1 MIISVSYLV
10 IGLALLVYSADKFV
24 VGAAATA
31 KHVGVSTMLIGLIV
45 VGFGTSAPEM
55 VVSAIASLEGNSG
68 MALGNAV
75 GSNITNIGLVLGI
88 GLMIVPMTVKG
99 DTLRREIPIL
109 ILISLIVF
117 WLLYDLELSH
127 MDGWILLGGMLFVT
141 LLIAYFG
148 LREGSD
154 EFAHEIESEIELD
167 ISLKLSIFFL
177 VLGIIFLP
185 LASQLMVIGATNIA
199 QYFGVSDLV
208 IGLTIVAFGTS
219 LPELAATI
227 ASAAKNEHDLA
238 IGNVVG
244 SNMFNLLGV
253 IGISG
258 VIRNYEFDAHFLEF
272 DYFIMLI
279 LTLALFA
286 ISVYFR
292 AKKRLIPRVTGSVF
306 LLSYISYMVWLYISA
321 GENSI
326 S

>member
-1 MIISVSYLV
+1 MFESVSYLV

-31 KHVGVSTMLIGLIV
+31 KHVGISTMLIGLIV

-88 GLMIVPMTVKG
+88 GLLIVPMTVKG
-99 DTLRREIPIL
+99 ETLRREIPIL
-109 ILISLIVF
+109 ILITLITF
-117 WLLYDLELSH
+117 WLLYDLQLSH
-127 MDGWILLGGMLFVT
+127 IDGWLLLSGMLFVT

-154 EFAHEIESEIELD
+154 AFAHELESEIELD
-167 ISLKLSIFFL
+167 ITLKLSVFFL
-177 VLGIIFLP
+177 VLGIVFLP

-199 QYFGVSDLV
+199 QHFGVSDLV

-258 VIRNYEFDAHFLEF
+258 IIREYEFDAHFLEF
-272 DYFIMLI
+272 DYFYMLI
-279 LTLALFA
+279 LTLSLFV

-292 AKKRLIPRVTGSVF
+292 AKNKLIPRVTGIVF
-306 LLSYISYMVWLYISA
+306 LLSYVSYMVWLYVS